1 MQTTSRYASRTSA
14 SLGEGHSFIALRFGT
29 CTANRSKKYV
39 TPCISIIAVET
50 ATLLAGS
57 GPEASIEDINYGGD
71 LTNEID
77 DQ

>member
-1 MQTTSRYASRTSA
+1 MFQKNEDGQTCGV
-14 SLGEGHSFIALRFGT
+14 L
-29 CTANRSKKYV
+29 ANQSKKYV

-57 GPEASIEDINYGGD
+57 GPDASVDDINYGGG
-71 LTNEID
+71 LTDDID

>member
-1 MQTTSRYASRTSA
+1 MFQKNEDGQMCRVST
-14 SLGEGHSFIALRFGT
+14 
-29 CTANRSKKYV
+29 NRSKKYV

-57 GPEASIEDINYGGD
+57 GPDASVEDISYGGD
-71 LTNEID
+71 LTGEID

>member
-1 MQTTSRYASRTSA
+1 MFQKNEDGQMCGVST
-14 SLGEGHSFIALRFGT
+14 
-29 CTANRSKKYV
+29 NRSKKYV
-39 TPCISIIAVET
+39 APCINIIAAET

-71 LTNEID
+71 LTGEID